1 MKIFI
6 PSEDHLGLN
15 SQVYKTVINSP
26 YYTIIDFQNN
36 KIKKVINIDNEDN
49 TKNISDI
56 IDMFLKN
63 EVDIIICN
71 EISKDI
77 LKNFIKLNIK
87 VISKKTGRIANV
99 FHDALLNM

>member
-63 EVDIIICN
+63 EVDIIVCN

-77 LKNFIKLNIK
+77 LINFIKLNIK
-87 VISKKTGRIANV
+87 VISKKLEE
-99 FHDALLNM
+99 LLMFFMMRF

>member
-77 LKNFIKLNIK
+77 LKNSIKLNIK
-87 VISKKTGRIANV
+87 VISKKAGRIANV